1 MNHIRIDEKKAMNK
15 WAPVLENMGIQDAD
29 RLQWM
34 SEYAEYHAINENAY
48 ANVSN
53 VSGLGGITAPQV
65 STLPGTTI
73 GTNWSSNGG
82 SNGSGD
88 LGQNLLP
95 VSMKIAAQTIGLDL
109 VAVKPTP
116 GPKMDLL
123 YIDFQYDDNNVG
135 NTDERPQVFKIDTTY
150 SGTTAST
157 LTSVINA
164 VLATYSVI
172 QSVGGLTTISGA
184 NIRIFTSIGSSAAAA
199 TASNTI
205 NGAQP
210 FLTTINTGIS
220 ANGGKA
226 VATYTTGGA
235 DIYTAGSAA
244 NLAGVVEFLG
254 FSRIDGFPMFRAY
267 KQANT
272 TQTNSYPYVNYAG
285 AANSNGYSGFST
297 TTGAATLW
305 GFDSTRNTFNSTT
318 SMVSQIYAVFGVF
331 LQQNNFGISLVS
343 ALEDHIP
350 GYVSNFIGGGRYPM
364 DRASEENTYAGQIG
378 PKISSKSIAVGTIEV
393 SSALRRTEIEDI
405 KANTGMDIVQKMES
419 ILVNELSQTI
429 SKQIVSKIFEMG
441 ALNRASAP
449 AYAGTLA
456 NISGQTI
463 FDLDTAYVGSGPGG
477 ETTHAVQRKLITKM
491 VHASN
496 YIATEGRVGPAQFA
510 VTNGALA
517 ASLMDIAGYTIN
529 PLKSKMNSS
538 GQLYPVGQ
546 IGDIQIYVDPYMKY
560 NDNRIVIGRKNNP
573 DQPGII
579 FVPYLMAQSISII
592 SEATFAPRML
602 LRSRYAVAEVGWY
615 PQKQFM
621 TIVVNDAAQYLN

>member
-1 MNHIRIDEKKAMNK
+1 MSHIRIDKQKALNK
-15 WAPVLENMGIQDAD
+15 WSPVLENMGILDAD
-29 RLQWM
+29 RLEWM
-34 SEYAEYHAINENAY
+34 SEYAEFHAINENAY
-48 ANVSN
+48 SNVSN
-53 VSGLGGITAPQV
+53 TAGLGNISSSNP
-65 STLPGTTI
+65 STVPGSTI
-73 GTNWSSNGG
+73 GTNWSGNGG
-82 SNGSGD
+82 TLGSGD

-123 YIDFQYDDNNVG
+123 YIDFQYDDTNMG
-135 NTDERPQVFKIDTTY
+135 NSDERPQIFKLDFSAGASATY
-150 SGTTAST
+150 SAFTTM
-157 LTSVINA
+157 INS
-164 VLATYSVI
+164 VLATYSVLA
-172 QSVGGLTTISGA
+172 SVGGLIKTDGSVA
-184 NIRIFTSIGSSAAAA
+184 RVFTSISGTSSVVTPFNA
-199 TASNTI
+199 TI
-205 NGAQP
+205 NVSATGNVGANKSVASTVDP
-210 FLTTINTGIS
+210 TNTS
-220 ANGGKA
+220 VAN
-226 VATYTTGGA
+226 
-235 DIYTAGSAA
+235 I
-244 NLAGVVEFLG
+244 VEFLG
-254 FSRIDGFPMFRAY
+254 FSRIDGYPMFRAFR
-267 KQANT
+267 QANT
-272 TQTNSYPYVNYAG
+272 AQGNTYPYVNNTTAG
-285 AANSNGYSGFST
+285 QT
-297 TTGAATLW
+297 ATW
-305 GFDSTRNTFNSTT
+305 GFDTTRNTFGISS
-318 SMVSQIYAVFGVF
+318 SMAAQITQVFGCNLNGQF
-331 LQQNNFGISLVS
+331 TITLIS

-350 GYVSNFIGGGRYPM
+350 GFVSNFSGGGKYPM
-364 DRASEENTYAGQIG
+364 DRAQEENVYAGQIG

-393 SSALRRTEIEDI
+393 SSSLRRTEIEDI

-441 ALNRASAP
+441 GLNRASAP
-449 AYAGTLA
+449 AYAGTLT
-456 NISGQTI
+456 NIASQTI
-463 FDLDTAYVGSGPGG
+463 FDLDTAYVGAGPGG